1 MGAGIACV
9 AAAAGYPVTLVDPDP
24 ATRERAGALI
34 SRDAERL
41 GKGEAASHVSITSTL
56 PTSSDAWLAIEAIP
70 ENLDAKRGAFA
81 SLSSILGDRA
91 ILATNTS
98 ALCVAE
104 IAAYVPAPQRV
115 AGLHFFNPATRM
127 QLVEVVRT
135 AQTDDETVETLL
147 AFVAALGKTPV
158 LAADTPGFIVN
169 RVARPFYLQSMH
181 ALERG
186 VASPEE
192 LDSLARGLGFRMGPF
207 ELMDLIGLDVNLATS
222 QSMFDRTKA
231 ARLEPVQMQ
240 RDLVD
245 RGRLG
250 RKTDAGFYEYAAGNP
265 AHDDTEPESTP
276 RNEDEVVAIL
286 GFGTA
291 ALEFAESL
299 QGAYAN
305 VTAVPNDEL
314 LEELPA
320 DVTIVIDTGDGSS
333 DRTETI
339 RRLDA
344 TLPGECVI
352 FVDAYATDL
361 TVLARRLTHP
371 ERIVGYGLLA
381 SLERQRC
388 IEVVDAETT
397 GDDALALAEEFFE
410 SIGKRSILVENAPGL
425 FLGRTVGSI
434 VNEAVYAVDEGV
446 ATAEDVDLAMQLGT
460 NYPMGP
466 IAWGREIGGARI
478 ARILR
483 RLAEAEDP
491 AFAPHRAMWI
501 LDAQEEPVDA

>member
-24 ATRERAGALI
+24 ATRERAGASI

-41 GKGEAASHVSITSTL
+41 GKAEAASHVTITSTL

-70 ENLDAKRGAFA
+70 ENLAAKRDAFA

-91 ILATNTS
+91 IFATNTS
-98 ALCVAE
+98 ALSVAE
-104 IAAYVPAPQRV
+104 IAAHVPVPQRL

-135 AQTDDETVETLL
+135 AQTDDETVEALL

-186 VASPEE
+186 VASLEE

-222 QSMFDRTKA
+222 QSMFDRTA
-231 ARLEPVQMQ
+231 APRLEPVQMQ
-240 RDLVD
+240 RDLVA

-250 RKTDAGFYEYAAGNP
+250 RKTGAGFYEYAAGNP
-265 AHDDTEPESTP
+265 AHDDTEPESTL

-286 GFGTA
+286 GFGNA

-299 QGAYAN
+299 QDAYAN
-305 VTAVPNDEL
+305 VTAVPNDDL

-344 TLPGECVI
+344 TLPAECVI

-397 GDDALALAEEFFE
+397 GDDALTLAEEFFE

-434 VNEAVYAVDEGV
+434 VNEAVYAVDDGV
-446 ATAEDVDLAMQLGT
+446 ATADDVDLAMQLGT

-501 LDAQEEPVDA
+501 LDAQEEPDDA